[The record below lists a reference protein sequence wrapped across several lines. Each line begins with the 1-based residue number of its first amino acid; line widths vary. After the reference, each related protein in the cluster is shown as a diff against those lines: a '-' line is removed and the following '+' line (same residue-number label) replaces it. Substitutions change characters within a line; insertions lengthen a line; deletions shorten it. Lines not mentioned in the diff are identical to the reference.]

1 MSTLTTDLKRLG
13 EVKAPTGFA
22 DRLLAHVGMADSY
35 ARFDTVIGSV
45 YVAWNRQGISS
56 AARDSSAA
64 EFEARFHREVGRP
77 LAQAVPPPDLA
88 AKIQDELSGKR
99 RMRFDLR
106 GLTPFEQAVLRKTYQ
121 IPRGEVRPYGW
132 VAREIGHPAAV
143 RAVGTALANN
153 PIPYFIPCHR
163 VVRTDGQIG
172 NYGGGGPDAKRAI
185 LTMEGVRVNRLQELA
200 RAGVRYQG
208 VKTTKVFCFPT
219 CHTGRHALEKNIVWL
234 HDEASARAAGFRPC
248 KVCRPAPQLSA

>member
-1 MSTLTTDLKRLG
+1 MTTLTTDLKRLG
-13 EVKAPTGFA
+13 EEKAPVGFA
-22 DRLLAHVGMADSY
+22 DRLLAHAGMADSY
-35 ARFDTVIGSV
+35 ARFDTVLGAV
-45 YVAWNRQGISS
+45 YVAWNRQGISCASRS
-56 AARDSSAA
+56 ASAA
-64 EFEARFHREVGRP
+64 EFEAVFRKDVGRR
-77 LAQAVPPPDLA
+77 LVEAVPDKDLA
-88 AKIQDELSGKR
+88 VRIHDELEGRKR
-99 RMRFDLR
+99 LRFDLR
-106 GLTPFEQAVLRKTYQ
+106 GLTPFEQAVLRKTSQ

-172 NYGGGGPDAKRAI
+172 NYGGGGPEAKRSI
-185 LTMEGVRVNRLQELA
+185 LTMEGVRVDRLQELA

-208 VKTTKVFCFPT
+208 VKTTKVFCYPT

-234 HDEASARAAGFRPC
+234 HDEKSARAAGFRPC
-248 KVCRPAPQLSA
+248 KICRPAAVA